1 MDDLV
6 TIPAAAR
13 LTLTTLS
20 RLSRLEAPQ
29 QPGEAS
35 AAAAAAAAAASPQ
48 PLALAPWARSIGSST
63 DQPSIAAEAG
73 SGGAATAAAAGL
85 GGGELPRCSVEDVA
99 YMAKSLR
106 RRALSRMQ
114 SAAMVQG

>member
-13 LTLTTLS
+13 LTLTTFS
-20 RLSRLEAPQ
+20 RLSRLEQPQ
-29 QPGEAS
+29 QPGEAVT
-35 AAAAAAAAAASPQ
+35 AAAASPQ
-48 PLALAPWARSIGSST
+48 PLPLAPWARAIGSST
-63 DQPSIAAEAG
+63 DQASIAAEVS
-73 SGGAATAAAAGL
+73 SGAAAAAL
-85 GGGELPRCSVEDVA
+85 GGGGLPRCSVEDVA

-106 RRALSRMQ
+106 RRVLSRLQ